1 MEKEKKEKEFVEIK
15 CPRCNAIL
23 KFAKEP
29 KGRRVHAMCKN
40 CLKEIEVVI
49 LLCQQGSNV

>member
-40 CLKEIEVVI
+40 CLQEIEVVI
-49 LLCQQGSNV
+49 KWN